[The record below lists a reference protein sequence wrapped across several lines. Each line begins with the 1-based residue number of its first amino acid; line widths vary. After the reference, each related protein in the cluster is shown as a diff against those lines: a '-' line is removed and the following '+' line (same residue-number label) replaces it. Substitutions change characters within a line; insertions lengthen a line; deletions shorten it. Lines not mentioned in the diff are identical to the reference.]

1 MTEEQY
7 KTARK
12 IQSDISDYN
21 ERVNKLQDVIK
32 RLSEL
37 GEQSSVSDIVIRL
50 NEQWCYT
57 PKGSV
62 DYDDLLNFLYEQR
75 DKFIKKIADAE
86 KEFAEL

>member
-7 KTARK
+7 KIACK

-21 ERVNKLQDVIK
+21 EKVNKLQDFINRLKELEALSPEDIAIK
-32 RLSEL
+32 
-37 GEQSSVSDIVIRL
+37 L
-50 NEQWCYT
+50 NDQWCYT

-62 DYDDLLNFLYEQR
+62 DYNDLLNFLYEQR

-86 KEFAEL
+86 REFEEL